1 MLWDLKLNPF
11 PTGHVFSKILLKLKV
26 ILFYFVE
33 IYEQLFSKNTF
44 FLNKRLNAFETKSPI
59 LGPNKTTL
67 LFLIEDKFQRCSKR
81 NKHIELRRT
90 ENFVRSKCHSADIS
104 KIQLPWQS
112 LPWQMIRLRMNNY
125 NCKSSNPKDLLFRRH
140 CFGSKRHHPIPPGM

>member
-59 LGPNKTTL
+59 LGPNKATL
-67 LFLIEDKFQRCSKR
+67 LFLIEDKF
-81 NKHIELRRT
+81 
-90 ENFVRSKCHSADIS
+90 
-104 KIQLPWQS
+104 
-112 LPWQMIRLRMNNY
+112 
-125 NCKSSNPKDLLFRRH
+125 
-140 CFGSKRHHPIPPGM
+140 